1 MIVDSSILIAIAA
14 DEPGSDA
21 YILALDAATVRL
33 MSVANALE
41 VHLVLSR
48 RPLLGEYAGLLQRL
62 EIELRPVTVEH
73 LELARAAHDRFARG
87 NHPAALNF
95 GDCFAYALAKATGQP
110 LLFKGDDFGRTD
122 IKVAYL

>member
-73 LELARAAHDRFARG
+73 LELARAAHDRFGRG